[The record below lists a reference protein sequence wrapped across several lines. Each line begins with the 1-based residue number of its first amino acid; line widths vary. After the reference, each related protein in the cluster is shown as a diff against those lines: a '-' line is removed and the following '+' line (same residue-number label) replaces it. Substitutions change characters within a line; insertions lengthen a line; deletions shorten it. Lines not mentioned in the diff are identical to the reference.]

1 MITDGDGEGKKRN
14 PKNASK
20 ELATSNNGGVGK
32 ACWNTLWGAMLD
44 FLKIIFESKGGT
56 KGSLH
61 MISKDT
67 KGAKKYYWG
76 TMVEN
81 IIYYIY
87 FKPQGP

>member
-1 MITDGDGEGKKRN
+1 MVREKKETPRMPARN
-14 PKNASK
+14 LQQAIM
-20 ELATSNNGGVGK
+20 GVLERDVR
-32 ACWNTLWGAMLD
+32 NTLRGAMLD
-44 FLKIIFESKGGT
+44 FLKIIFESKGHT

>member
-1 MITDGDGEGKKRN
+1 MPARN
-14 PKNASK
+14 LQQAIM
-20 ELATSNNGGVGK
+20 GVLERDVR
-32 ACWNTLWGAMLD
+32 NTLRGAMLD
-44 FLKIIFESKGGT
+44 FLKIIFESKGRT

>member
-1 MITDGDGEGKKRN
+1 
-14 PKNASK
+14 
-20 ELATSNNGGVGK
+20 
-32 ACWNTLWGAMLD
+32 MLD